1 MFEERQNHR
10 GIKMKTQDENNYIEK
25 DRREG
30 FAFYKGLIVAII
42 LSIPI
47 WGTLYLV
54 YEHSVHK

>member
-1 MFEERQNHR
+1 
-10 GIKMKTQDENNYIEK
+10 MKTQDENNYIEE
-25 DRREG
+25 DRKEG